1 MLSHLSHALLLT
13 QSSSALIDK
22 VNVRSAWLLR
32 LLFIATILC
41 GSASINITM
50 ASPTLRLCTGSPQ
63 GHYYGVGQII
73 AQALSADLNIELF
86 STRGSWENL
95 GRIHGEPPQCDAII
109 AQDDAVAV
117 YLFEHPKKIG
127 EIERV
132 SSLYQEHIQVVC
144 NRFVKARRLS
154 QLDTDT
160 RVMIGSYGTGTFI
173 TWTLIERL
181 VPERYGVLRS
191 QEIGGTM

>member
-1 MLSHLSHALLLT
+1 MLDLCRSKRSSQVSFTFGLLVRPVRVLIMLTHLSHALLLT
-13 QSSSALIDK
+13 QNSSELTNKAH
-22 VNVRSAWLLR
+22 VRSTWVLR
-32 LLFIATILC
+32 LLFVATMLC
-41 GSASINITM
+41 ISASINAAM
-50 ASPTLRLCTGSPQ
+50 ASTTLRLCTGSPQ

-154 QLDTDT
+154 
-160 RVMIGSYGTGTFI
+160 
-173 TWTLIERL
+173 
-181 VPERYGVLRS
+181 
-191 QEIGGTM
+191 